1 VTAPTHRPE
10 APETLLPFTPEWAD
24 RFREAINS
32 DPRYRA
38 ESKSWKWPLAL
49 ILDAAPAL
57 GFDTAVAV
65 DLELK
70 GGICSAARIVP
81 AAATKAPF
89 KFRGPYAVW
98 KRIVRGE
105 LDPVMAATRGELQF
119 EGSLVTLLMH
129 VASARALVACA
140 QQVPTRF
147 PDE

>member
-1 VTAPTHRPE
+1 VTIPTPRPE
-10 APETLLPFTPEWAD
+10 APEALLPFTPEWAD
-24 RFREAINS
+24 RFREAINN
-32 DPRYRA
+32 DARYRA
-38 ESKSWKWPLAL
+38 ESKRWTWPLAL

-57 GFDTAVAV
+57 GFDADVAI

-70 GGICSAARIVP
+70 GGTCNAARIVP

-89 KFRGPYAVW
+89 KFRGPYGIW

-105 LDPVMAATRGELQF
+105 LDPVMAATRGELHF